1 MSAVIFPLFT
11 MLAIAA
17 ASVLTDTLLSGA
29 LQGLFAG
36 ALAGA
41 IVVPALNQPDS
52 AGRGLFFGVMSAIA
66 VALYALVFMVLPVT
80 GNTAGSAI
88 NGSVGAAL
96 LDAGVYV
103 TAAFFIGT
111 VVGFLSLVPG
121 DVIKGA
127 LMGLFMG
134 AVSGAILLVL
144 LNQFNI
150 GLSGFFFQGLVGL
163 MVGALLL
170 SITGGA
176 DEQQMVKRKKK
187 KKDPWK

>member
-1 MSAVIFPLFT
+1 MSAIIFPLFT

-17 ASVLTDTLLSGA
+17 ASVLTNTLLQGA

-52 AGRGLFFGVMSAIA
+52 AGRGLFFGVISAIA
-66 VALYALVFMVLPVT
+66 VALYALVFMILPVT
-80 GNTAGSAI
+80 GDSAGTAI
-88 NGSVGAAL
+88 NSAVGAAL
-96 LDAGVYV
+96 LDAGTYV

-121 DVIKGA
+121 DVIRGVLLGLVLGA
-127 LMGLFMG
+127 I
-134 AVSGAILLVL
+134 SGAILLML
-144 LNQFNI
+144 LNQFSI
-150 GLSGFFFQGLVGL
+150 GLSSFFFQGLVGL

-176 DEQQMVKRKKK
+176 EEKQTLRRKKK
-187 KKDPWK
+187 RKDPW

>member
-1 MSAVIFPLFT
+1 MSAIIFPLFT

-17 ASVLTDTLLSGA
+17 ASVLTDTLLQGA

-52 AGRGLFFGVMSAIA
+52 AGRGLFFGVISAIA
-66 VALYALVFMVLPVT
+66 VALYALVFMILPAT
-80 GNTAGSAI
+80 GNTAGTVI

-96 LDAGVYV
+96 LDAGAYV

-111 VVGFLSLVPG
+111 VIGFLSLVPG
-121 DVIKGA
+121 DVIRGVLLGLVLGA
-127 LMGLFMG
+127 I
-134 AVSGAILLVL
+134 SGAILLML

-150 GLSGFFFQGLVGL
+150 GLSSFFFQGLVGL

-176 DEQQMVKRKKK
+176 EEKQTLRRKKK
-187 KKDPWK
+187 RKDPW